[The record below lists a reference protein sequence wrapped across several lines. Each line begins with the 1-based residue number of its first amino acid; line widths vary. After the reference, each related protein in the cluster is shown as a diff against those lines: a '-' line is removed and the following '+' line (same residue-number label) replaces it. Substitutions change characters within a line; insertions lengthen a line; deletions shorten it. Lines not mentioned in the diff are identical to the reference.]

1 MNIPRVIHQTVRNR
15 SKIHPVL
22 KENIKRL
29 RTLNPRWQHRL
40 YDDADIRGF
49 ISQHFGAETL
59 RYFKRINPVYGPA
72 KADFFRYLLMYK
84 VGGVYLDVKSGLSR
98 PLDESIS
105 ADEYLL
111 SHWNNKLGQRYQGFG
126 LHAGLGP
133 VGELHSGTRR
143 AASHPYLKAVIAG
156 VMRNIDEYD
165 PFVHGTGKVG
175 VLRVT
180 GPIAY
185 TNAIEPIRQ
194 DHPHRMVDI
203 EQLGFIYSVT
213 GGSAHELSH
222 ELLFPNH
229 YRGSQEPIVRELAGA
244 DKITEQVQSP

>member
-1 MNIPRVIHQTVRNR
+1 MNIPRFIYQTVRNKN
-15 SKIHPVL
+15 KIHPVL

-29 RTLNPRWQHRL
+29 RMLNPRWQHRL
-40 YDDADIRGF
+40 YDDADIRRF

-59 RYFKRINPVYGPA
+59 RYFKRINPIYGPA

-98 PLDESIS
+98 PLDESITG
-105 ADEYLL
+105 DEYLL

-133 VGELHSGTRR
+133 NGELQQWHIVAPPG
-143 AASHPYLKAVIAG
+143 HPYLKAVIAG

-165 PFVHGTGKVG
+165 PLMHGPGKLG

-185 TNAIEPIRQ
+185 TNAIDPIRQ
-194 DHPHRMVDI
+194 DHPHKMVDI

-229 YRGSQEPIVRELAGA
+229 YRGSQEPIVRDTTAA
-244 DKITEQVQSP
+244 DGIAE

>member
-1 MNIPRVIHQTVRNR
+1 M
-15 SKIHPVL
+15 HPVL
-22 KENIKRL
+22 KESIKRL

-49 ISQHFGAETL
+49 ISQNFSAETL
-59 RYFKRINPVYGPA
+59 RYYKRINPVYGPA

-84 VGGVYLDVKSGLSR
+84 VGGVYLDVKSSLSR
-98 PLDESIS
+98 PLDEAITG
-105 ADEYLL
+105 DEYLL
-111 SHWNNKLGQRYQGFG
+111 SHWSNNKLGQRYEGYG
-126 LHAGLGP
+126 LHPGLGP
-133 VGELHSGTRR
+133 DGELQQWHIVAPPG
-143 AASHPYLKAVIAG
+143 HPYLEAVIAR

-165 PFVHGTGKVG
+165 PFMHGTGKLG

-213 GGSAHELSH
+213 GGSAHDPRH

-229 YRGSQEPIVRELAGA
+229 YRGSLEPIVRDAAGD
-244 DKITEQVQSP
+244 DKVTDQVQSP